1 MYIKIKTLNVSI
13 EAPVAQWIERLFP
26 KQKVVGSTP
35 TWRVL
40 LVLLFQSFLFF
51 FNLFSLLFCYLFKFS
66 KRMLALNSALFVFYI
81 LFLSPNKK
89 IFRSK
94 LTHHFKSVWLSYFIM
109 FCAKFTALNGV
120 ILHVI

>member
-51 FNLFSLLFCYLFKFS
+51 F
-66 KRMLALNSALFVFYI
+66 
-81 LFLSPNKK
+81 
-89 IFRSK
+89 
-94 LTHHFKSVWLSYFIM
+94 
-109 FCAKFTALNGV
+109 
-120 ILHVI
+120 

>member
-51 FNLFSLLFCYLFKFS
+51 FLFVLSSFLLFIQVFQKNVGFKFCFICFLYS
-66 KRMLALNSALFVFYI
+66 LFI
-81 LFLSPNKK
+81 SQ
-89 IFRSK
+89 
-94 LTHHFKSVWLSYFIM
+94 
-109 FCAKFTALNGV
+109 
-120 ILHVI
+120 